1 MTVFQCIVM
10 TKDETRCLKTTET
23 NLPVS
28 PNFRYVCSHHTREEQ
43 LQVLSRPY
51 DPVKDEADRDDHFQD
66 SQFED
71 DLARTP
77 IFPLVS
83 TEVHGSVYRRGH
95 LRTPY
100 NEGLEHL
107 GAEVEI
113 PEEN

>member
-51 DPVKDEADRDDHFQD
+51 DPVKDEADRDVHFQD
-66 SQFED
+66 FQFDEE
-71 DLARTP
+71 LASSGIP
-77 IFPLVS
+77 VG
-83 TEVHGSVYRRGH
+83 TEHIHRQGSNNLNPEKVR
-95 LRTPY
+95 
-100 NEGLEHL
+100 LESNSS
-107 GAEVEI
+107 AEEI
-113 PEEN
+113 E